1 MQRCLRMTAGLV
13 LILSMTGRDAH
24 AQWGYGGWGYGG
36 WGGGGTTPQ
45 SAALQGA
52 SQFAMGAGVY
62 NLKTAQANSINA
74 QTAMMYNNYVAS
86 VTQESARMHAA
97 KVNYDFA
104 KNQSLYDAHQ
114 KQLRDN
120 PGRREIEN
128 GDALNLAVSDLSD
141 PRLGSSAL
149 RAANA
154 PVPAS
159 LIAAV
164 PFQVAAD
171 RVSFMLNDLRSSVK
185 WPDVFSEDRF
195 TSDKTTFDE
204 LVARI
209 RKEGQDGDIS
219 PRSLRAAKAFVR
231 DLTAKLEAQPLK
243 DPDDQADARKF
254 LTACTSILALLENPD
269 IGPAMLELRKIQ
281 DTTIGCLL
289 GFMHAYNLRFG
300 AATTVKE
307 REAYQR
313 LFGILDQTRDQ
324 VLGEA
329 KLDSKPPIS
338 ADPRQATEFYQN
350 MNRGR

>member
-36 WGGGGTTPQ
+36 WGGGGATPQ

-62 NLKTAQANSINA
+62 NLKTAQANNINA

-86 VTQESARMHAA
+86 VTQQSARMHAA

-120 PGRREIEN
+120 PGRHEIEN
-128 GDALNLAVSDLSD
+128 GD
-141 PRLGSSAL
+141 
-149 RAANA
+149 A

-219 PRSLRAAKAFVR
+219 PKSLRAAKTFVR

-243 DPDDQADARKF
+243 DPLDQADARKF

-269 IGPAMLELRKIQ
+269 IGPAMVELRKVQ
-281 DTTIGCLL
+281 DTTIGNLL